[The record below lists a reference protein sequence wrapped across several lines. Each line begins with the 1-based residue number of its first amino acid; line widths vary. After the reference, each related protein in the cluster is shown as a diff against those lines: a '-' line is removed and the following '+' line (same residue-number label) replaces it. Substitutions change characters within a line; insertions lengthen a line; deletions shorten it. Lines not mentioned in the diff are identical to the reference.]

1 MAKHCTGFPEKLDA
15 LYPVM
20 LNKKMGFW
28 AAWSGSWSSCWQS
41 CLWQRVWNL
50 MTLEDPSNPSHSILW
65 WQAPQ
70 TGSNSCISSIKSTN
84 QWIPQHL
91 HGLNQAFSL
100 PVAFLLSLPHSPL
113 SLGIS
118 TRPGRQQHFPHQR
131 LSGRHQLSNPLGHQI
146 YTGFNQFH
154 YFIHLCFH
162 KNRKNIKW
170 MTIAWN
176 HQPQ

>member
-15 LYPVM
+15 LCPVM

-118 TRPGRQQHFPHQR
+118 TRPGRQQHFPTKDY
-131 LSGRHQLSNPLGHQI
+131 LGDI
-146 YTGFNQFH
+146 SFP
-154 YFIHLCFH
+154 IHLD
-162 KNRKNIKW
+162 IKYIQDLTSS
-170 MTIAWN
+170 TISFTSVFIKIEKK
-176 HQPQ
+176 